1 MNRYPKRTGRTLKA
15 PGASNPFEMCQFP
28 PPSEPAAS
36 KPRDPRPEDSLSWR
50 LFMVFVRALTTA
62 SILAIIVALIVAVV
76 YAAFYG
82 NPGLPTG

>member
-1 MNRYPKRTGRTLKA
+1 
-15 PGASNPFEMCQFP
+15 
-28 PPSEPAAS
+28 
-36 KPRDPRPEDSLSWR
+36 
-50 LFMVFVRALTTA
+50 MVFVRALTTA